1 MEMNI
6 GKAKCA
12 IQQADAILLGV
23 SNGLSIAEGYHIFAD
38 NDMFRSM
45 FGSFRSK
52 FGIHSVMEGCFY
64 RYPSENDRRDFLSLL
79 IEKWIKCYQPS
90 QVMRDLKAIIG
101 EKPYF
106 ILTTNADTHLELS
119 GFSPDKVWE
128 IEGTF
133 FHLLQGKRPEYKQ
146 MELDNFLVRFSGK
159 CLVILELGIGS
170 RNTLIKQPLMQL
182 VADELAATYIPLNLP
197 QELFVPVA
205 IEEKAIKL
213 PGDIAV
219 TLSKLRK

>member
-1 MEMNI
+1 M
-6 GKAKCA
+6 
-12 IQQADAILLGV
+12 
-23 SNGLSIAEGYHIFAD
+23 
-38 NDMFRSM
+38 
-45 FGSFRSK
+45 
-52 FGIHSVMEGCFY
+52 
-64 RYPSENDRRDFLSLL
+64 SLL
-79 IEKWIKCYQPS
+79 IEKWIKCYQPT

-119 GFSPDKVWE
+119 GFSPDNVWE

-146 MELDNFLVRFSGK
+146 MDLDNFLARYSGK
-159 CLVILELGIGS
+159 RLVILELGIGS

-182 VADELAATYIPLNLP
+182 AANELDATYIPLNLP
-197 QELFVPVA
+197 QELYVPVA

-213 PGDIAV
+213 PGDIAI